1 MNFGIDEKNL
11 LGLGKS
17 LSFDISK
24 DHQRTTW
31 GFTYLDPQFLGS
43 RWNLMAQDQYLSDG
57 FARAFS
63 LGRPFFALDTPWSTT
78 LAMNQKHTS
87 LYLYDRGVQV
97 FQSPF
102 VQDEVQWSGAAAFH
116 EARDRV
122 WRAGLAFQR
131 QDTRYGVVTRTGP
144 LDPLLAPTLSD
155 RRLRGFALTLSTQKD
170 AFESYQDFLGMDTPE
185 DYNLAWNGSLQI
197 GRFTR
202 SLGSTESAP
211 YFLLQAAQGWSG
223 SSDDLTLFTANVSGR
238 APASGLENAQVNL
251 ALVQY
256 YRLAPEQVLAGMA
269 SVDLACRLDPENWYY
284 LGGDQGLRGFPNQLR
299 PGDARWTVS
308 AEYRLLT
315 EQRWWGLVR
324 LGYNAFVD
332 VGAVRQFDGLGWS
345 RPYSDIGAGLRL
357 GNLKSSLGRVI
368 LLSVAVP
375 LNREPYQAR
384 YQFTIGNTVRF

>member
-31 GFTYLDPQFLGS
+31 GFTYNDPQFLGS

-63 LGRPFFALDTPWSTT
+63 LGRPFYALDTPWSTSVA
-78 LAMNQKHTS
+78 LNQKHTS
-87 LYLYDRGVQV
+87 LYLYDRGTQI
-97 FQSPF
+97 FQTPF
-102 VQDEVQWSGAAAFH
+102 IQTDVQWTGAAAFH

-122 WRAGLAFQR
+122 WRAGVSIDR
-131 QDTRYGVVTRTGP
+131 QDTQYGDITRTGP
-144 LDPLLAPTLSD
+144 PDPLLAPALPD
-155 RRLRGFALTLSTQKD
+155 RRLRGAALTLATQKD
-170 AFESYQDFLGMDTPE
+170 AFESFYDFLGMDTPE

-197 GRFTR
+197 GSYSR
-202 SLGSTESAP
+202 
-211 YFLLQAAQGWSG
+211 
-223 SSDDLTLFTANVSGR
+223 V
-238 APASGLENAQVNL
+238 PASGLANGQVNL
-251 ALVQY
+251 TLVQY
-256 YRLAPEQVLAGMA
+256 YRLAEEQLLAGMA
-269 SVDLACRLDPENWYY
+269 AVDVACRLDPENWYY
-284 LGGDQGLRGFPNQLR
+284 VGGDQGLRGFPNQLR
-299 PGDARWTVS
+299 PGDARWIVS

-332 VGAVRQFDGLGWS
+332 VGAVRQFDGQGWT
-345 RPYSDIGAGLRL
+345 RPYSDLGVGLRL

-368 LLSVAVP
+368 LLSVAAP

-384 YQFTIGNTVRF
+384 YQLTIGNSVRF